1 MFTATSLGHQ
11 GWYFASNRTRV
22 LVDPLLQE
30 EFGQAGRSGF
40 RMFPPRAF
48 DFAALPPIDAVLL
61 THEHDDHFDLP
72 SLCMLDRRIPLF
84 VPARSSSAAHTILGE
99 LGFTVH
105 RVYPGQPLAIGDLRV
120 LPLSPN
126 HVRTHNFDEWDVFAF
141 AVRDEGGD
149 GNLFSSVDV
158 DEPDRC
164 VEQVRAFVGRP
175 GLWGVTNNS
184 LDCYFERT
192 WDRMKDGT
200 PGLSR
205 LVMQRFEQVR
215 DMWSAPEAVFVNG
228 GGFSLTGQDAW
239 MNRCVFNTSSE
250 AVCGLLGRLY
260 PGARFAW
267 AWPGRTF
274 SMKGG
279 TLRSIEDGCE
289 FLSALP
295 RERWPAHEAAA
306 DAPIERNYAPVCGR
320 TRLTGAERSELGR
333 RLSELARGLYS
344 GSLFRS
350 LYSLKE
356 ADLGGRRPTFA
367 LVLLASEERDAYVL
381 EYDPSACD
389 FVPLD
394 DDEPQARVLA
404 GLECWA
410 TDLLAILRGRM
421 APMGLTFG
429 HIRTWNAAP
438 RQFAFSITSELWR
451 LHHPLVRPADYLALY
466 RRLAAPIR
474 KHEPVVHASSGPS
487 QASSRAPS
495 SRSRMSSSRKRARA
509 ARGRGAKS
517 RA

>member
-11 GWYFASNRTRV
+11 GWYLATERTRV
-22 LVDPLLQE
+22 LIDPLLRE
-30 EFGQAGRSGF
+30 DFGHAGRSGF
-40 RMFPPRAF
+40 RVFPPRAF
-48 DFAALPPIDAVLL
+48 DLSALTPIDAVLL

-84 VPARSSSAAHTILGE
+84 LPARSSAAAHTILGE

-105 RVYPGQPLAIGDLRV
+105 RVYPGQALAVGDLRV

-126 HVRTHNFDEWDVFAF
+126 HVRAHNFDEWDVFAF
-141 AVRDEGGD
+141 AVRDEAGD

-158 DEPDRC
+158 AEPERC
-164 VEQVRAFVGRP
+164 IEQVRAFVGRP
-175 GLWGVTNNS
+175 GLWGVTNNG

-192 WDRMKDGT
+192 WDQMKDGT
-200 PGLSR
+200 PSLAR
-205 LVMQRFEQVR
+205 LVMERFEQVR
-215 DMWSAPEAVFVNG
+215 DLWSPPEAVFLNG
-228 GGFSLTGQDAW
+228 GGFSLSGQDAW

-250 AVCGLLGRLY
+250 AACELLNRLY

-267 AWPGRTF
+267 ALPGRTF

-279 TLRSIEDGCE
+279 TLRGIEDRCE

-295 RERWPAHEAAA
+295 RERWPAHEANP
-306 DAPIERNYAPVCGR
+306 DAPIERTYAPLCGR
-320 TRLTGAERSELGR
+320 TRLSGTERSELER

-344 GSLFRS
+344 GPLFRS

-356 ADLGGRRPTFA
+356 ADLGGLRPTFA
-367 LVLLASEERDAYVL
+367 LVLLASEARDAYVL

-389 FVPLD
+389 FVRLD

-410 TDLLAILRGRM
+410 TDLLDVLRGRM

-429 HIRTWNAAP
+429 HLRTWNAAP
-438 RQFAFSITSELWR
+438 KHFAFSIGSELWR
-451 LHHPLVRPADYLALY
+451 LHHPLARPAEYMALY
-466 RRLAAPIR
+466 RRLAASAR
-474 KHEPVVHASSGPS
+474 KHEPVVRASGAPPQS
-487 QASSRAPS
+487 SSRAPA
-495 SRSRMSSSRKRARA
+495 SRRRVSSSTKRARA
-509 ARGRGAKS
+509 PRGAGARS